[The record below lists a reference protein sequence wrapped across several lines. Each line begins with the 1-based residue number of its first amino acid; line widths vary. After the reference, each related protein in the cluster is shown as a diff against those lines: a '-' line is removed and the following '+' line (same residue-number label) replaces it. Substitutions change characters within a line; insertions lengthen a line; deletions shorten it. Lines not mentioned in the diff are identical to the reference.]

1 MVRNTSKVHSGILE
15 HQTTPEQSQRVL
27 VGSRQWF
34 EWLSNQNSFAFVN
47 DTGRFTSRKE
57 KRPGGWYWYA
67 YRRIGGKLKTAYL
80 GKTEELYLERLNR
93 VAGILAVPAHQP
105 KEVLANEPVV

>member
-1 MVRNTSKVHSGILE
+1 MHRNTSMVCSGILE
-15 HQTTPEQSQRVL
+15 HEVAPDQSQRIL

-34 EWLSNQNSFAFVN
+34 EWLSNQRSFAFVS

-80 GKTEELYLERLNR
+80 GKTEEIYLDRLNR
-93 VAGILAVPAHQP
+93 AASLLAVPAAVFTTQQS
-105 KEVLANEPVV
+105 VAID